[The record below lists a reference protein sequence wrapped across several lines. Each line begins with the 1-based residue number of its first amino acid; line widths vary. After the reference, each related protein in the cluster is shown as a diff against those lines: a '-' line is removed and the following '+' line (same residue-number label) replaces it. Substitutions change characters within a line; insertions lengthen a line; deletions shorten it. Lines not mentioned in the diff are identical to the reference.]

1 MVGCSMSDD
10 NVPRGTIN
18 PKSAKRAVGKS
29 ERLTSSEMVGCSVS
43 YDNVPRGTIHPKSL

>member
-1 MVGCSMSDD
+1 MSDD

-43 YDNVPRGTIHPKSL
+43 YDNVPRGTIHTKSL